1 MEGEMVPDLVQQFVV
16 YLYRHIRERNL
27 HEIYTM
33 YDNSWNKLSDRYFKT
48 KPWPTVETVSHLVN
62 NDHVFC
68 LLYREMYHRHL
79 CTKRPPTL
87 QQRAD
92 SWETYCSLFDI
103 ILNSDLN
110 MLLPN
115 VWLWDMVDEF
125 VYQFQS
131 FCQFRGKLQTK
142 KPEELEFLA
151 QNSQIW
157 SALGVFNYLQALV
170 DKSKVLQQLAEK
182 GDAFLLE
189 TENYTAHTATS
200 NVLPVLGYLA
210 LVGLLRMHTLLGDY
224 HGGLQAV
231 KALNLD
237 HANTFV
243 SKIARCHISAHYHTG
258 FCLMML
264 RRYRESTSVVNEGLV
279 FVGRVKQYLSKS
291 AGYDLVLQKMEQMY
305 AMLAIAV
312 GLSPAGE
319 RALEESVSSN
329 LAEKHR
335 EKIQRMQREAALQ
348 TYEDLFTYCCP
359 KFVTAGPPDYSDV
372 SKNVHQEAY
381 KLQLKMFLKLVHQD
395 PKLPVLRQYLKLYTS
410 IPLVKLASLM
420 DMPVESL
427 EKLLLALKTRSRDEG
442 DAGEGT
448 VGFSLDVDAASGE
461 TVVQVADDQAVKHT
475 ADFFL
480 RHIAKMDSI
489 TQDLKKAGSGMSIAT
504 S

>member
-1 MEGEMVPDLVQQFVV
+1 
-16 YLYRHIRERNL
+16 
-27 HEIYTM
+27 
-33 YDNSWNKLSDRYFKT
+33 
-48 KPWPTVETVSHLVN
+48 
-62 NDHVFC
+62 
-68 LLYREMYHRHL
+68 
-79 CTKRPPTL
+79 
-87 QQRAD
+87 
-92 SWETYCSLFDI
+92 
-103 ILNSDLN
+103 
-110 MLLPN
+110 
-115 VWLWDMVDEF
+115 
-125 VYQFQS
+125 
-131 FCQFRGKLQTK
+131 
-142 KPEELEFLA
+142 
-151 QNSQIW
+151 
-157 SALGVFNYLQALV
+157 
-170 DKSKVLQQLAEK
+170 
-182 GDAFLLE
+182 
-189 TENYTAHTATS
+189 
-200 NVLPVLGYLA
+200 
-210 LVGLLRMHTLLGDY
+210 
-224 HGGLQAV
+224 
-231 KALNLD
+231 
-237 HANTFV
+237 
-243 SKIARCHISAHYHTG
+243 
-258 FCLMML
+258 
-264 RRYRESTSVVNEGLV
+264 
-279 FVGRVKQYLSKS
+279 
-291 AGYDLVLQKMEQMY
+291 MEQMY